1 MVAELERRLV
11 ELRFIEGIE
20 KVEHVPYPTGD
31 QFWVRFNRP
40 LDFAHLKDLVKKH
53 GYLIVEFAKLPS
65 KLPRGL
71 SEMLWNGVTHV
82 IARKMSG
89 WSKFTSSL
97 GLEPEGIAK
106 IACDLHGQYQIFI
119 ATTEEGVEL
128 LYEYL
133 GVKYV
138 PPAPPPPVTPA
149 KPPMPATGKS
159 APVVA
164 RPATPAAPVKPPTA
178 GQPSQPT
185 PAQPAPPQPP
195 GAAAKPTTAALIQ
208 PKKDPTTQPTS

>member
-1 MVAELERRLV
+1 MVGDLGRRLV

-20 KVEHVPYPTGD
+20 KVEHVPYPSGD

-40 LDFAHLKDLVKKH
+40 MDFAHLKDLVKKH
-53 GYLIVEFAKLPS
+53 GYLMVEFAKLPS

-82 IARKMSG
+82 IARKMSV

-106 IACDLHGQYQIFI
+106 IARDLHGQYQIFI

-138 PPAPPPPVTPA
+138 PPAPPPPVIPA
-149 KPPMPATGKS
+149 KPPMPAAGKP

-164 RPATPAAPVKPPTA
+164 RPTTPATPVKPPTA

-195 GAAAKPTTAALIQ
+195 GAAAKTATPALTQ
-208 PKKDPTTQPTS
+208 PKKETTAQPTS

>member
-1 MVAELERRLV
+1 MIGDLGRRLV

-20 KVEHVPYPTGD
+20 KVEHVPYPSGD

-53 GYLIVEFAKLPS
+53 GYLMVEFAKLPS

-106 IACDLHGQYQIFI
+106 IAYDLHGQYQIFI
-119 ATTEEGVEL
+119 ATTEEGVQL

-138 PPAPPPPVTPA
+138 PPAPPPPVIPA
-149 KPPMPATGKS
+149 KPPMPAAGKP

-178 GQPSQPT
+178 GQPLQPT

-195 GAAAKPTTAALIQ
+195 GAAAKTATPALTQ
-208 PKKDPTTQPTS
+208 PKKETTTQPTS